1 MPSEGEVPNRN
12 VSSVA
17 ITIKSSDSDGES
29 KKTDSDMS
37 NDEVPSDVNKEQS
50 AGLLGKP
57 KTTEDQAIQMGIF
70 PDKEAAPENTGQKNN
85 PNQEFGKKSKS
96 KVLNS
101 AYGSLMLNGAYVS
114 HYNAKGGKFKKTV
127 RQLNSFGIFSKN
139 RTGDENIPKVEISTS
154 NSPAP
159 NVDETFNNNQ
169 TSVDTNEKAST
180 AERSEKDVHDDNAK
194 NKTSNDNT
202 KSNVKIFNAPTNWSH
217 VKSRLFD
224 PNGNAQNTLK
234 TSTNMEQKSKDD
246 GSQNTDEKI
255 RNGAKINAPSD
266 YSHVKSRLF
275 DSNGSE
281 SQTSLKPSPSPRR
294 KSKVGIED
302 NDGENISGEADAG
315 KKRNGVKI
323 FNAPSDYSHVKS
335 RLLDP
340 NGSESQTNL
349 KSSPSPSPRRKSKV
363 GIEDNDGENSSGE
376 ADAGK
381 KRNGVKIFN
390 SSLDYSHVKSRLFDA
405 NANQTNSENLL
416 KPTSN
421 LRRKSKVGIEDDGE
435 ESSDELSKSR
445 ASVKIFNAPSNY
457 SHVKSKLFDSDK
469 PSNKQSSQVNTQDN
483 DEAKKQENEPGQGKE
498 NQLSKSRNNVKILNA
513 PSDYS
518 HVRSR
523 LYDSSNKIKNKV
535 QAINA
540 LKSTSERADQNAK
553 NKEAS
558 TNL

>member
-169 TSVDTNEKAST
+169 TSVDSNEKATT

-217 VKSRLFD
+217 VKSRLFV

-302 NDGENISGEADAG
+302 NDGENI
-315 KKRNGVKI
+315 
-323 FNAPSDYSHVKS
+323 
-335 RLLDP
+335 
-340 NGSESQTNL
+340 
-349 KSSPSPSPRRKSKV
+349 
-363 GIEDNDGENSSGE
+363 SGE